1 MFCYVGIG
9 YFKKEEGRKEEGRKE
24 GGRRRGRKN
33 GVERERMG

>member
-9 YFKKEEGRKEEGRKE
+9 YFKKEEGRKE